1 MSTVL
6 DLMKEL
12 TVPNVANP
20 DDEDGPRIDPF
31 VVACAVLLAGV
42 GNLPARTLRNL
53 TYSVLADQG
62 ADRTRLDQMDQI
74 LEGLPEAIDA
84 IKAQTGNGF
93 TMKVTITPN
102 ACEPDHDVGSSAG

>member
-1 MSTVL
+1 MSAVL
-6 DLMKEL
+6 KLFDD
-12 TVPNVANP
+12 P
-20 DDEDGPRIDPF
+20 DRPGHGGGDRSPPVDPF

-42 GNLPARTLRNL
+42 GNLPARTLRNV

-62 ADRTRLDQMDQI
+62 ADSTRLDQMGQI
-74 LEGLPEAIDA
+74 LETLPEAIDA

-102 ACEPDHDVGSSAG
+102 ACEPNYDVGTSTE